1 MNKKYVQ
8 IDYNYI
14 IMEYVPLGVGK
25 GIVRM
30 ANNADMK
37 IDIVPLGIIE
47 FISKKFCVDFLEI
60 VMKVSQ
66 RFPGSKWEQKVKKN
80 P

>member
-1 MNKKYVQ
+1 MNFTPQMNKKYVQ

-14 IMEYVPLGVGK
+14 IMEYIPMGVGR
-25 GIVRM
+25 GLVRM

-37 IDIVPLGIIE
+37 ISIVPLAIIE

-60 VMKVSQ
+60 VMNVSE
-66 RFPGSKWEQKVKKN
+66 RFPGSKW
-80 P
+80 